1 MILISTIGIFI
12 NIKKDEAINMAGKL
26 INFLKKK
33 EIDYLVESRSADC
46 LNEKDKKANFKELR
60 EKVDFVALFGGD
72 GTLLRAAKHFAG
84 SDIPL
89 LGINIG
95 SLGFMTVI
103 EVEAVEKAIELIL
116 KDEYE
121 TENRMM
127 LTAEVYRNNCEV
139 YNGFGLNDVV
149 INRGANF
156 NLIGIELFINNQ
168 FVSSF
173 KGDGLIVS
181 TPTGSTAY
189 SLSAGGPIIHP
200 GLEVLVITPI
210 SPHNLYIRPLVIG
223 GDDEVLAD
231 LEVPGSNMK
240 ISIDGRCG
248 FDLRNGDQIKIRK
261 SPQDV
266 TLVKFPDRNFYRILR
281 EKMRI
286 GMI

>member
-1 MILISTIGIFI
+1 MILISTVGIFI
-12 NIKKDEAINMAGKL
+12 NIKKDEAIKMAGKL
-26 INFLKKK
+26 IDYLKEN

-46 LNEKDKKANFKELR
+46 LNEKERKANFKKLR

-72 GTLLRAAKHFAG
+72 GTLLRAARHFAG
-84 SDIPL
+84 SGIPL

-103 EVEAVEKAIELIL
+103 EVEAVEKAINLIL

-156 NLIGIELFINNQ
+156 NLIGVELFINNQ

-223 GDDEVLAD
+223 GNDEVLAD
-231 LEVPGSNMK
+231 LEVAGSNMK

-248 FDLRNGDQIKIRK
+248 FDLQNGDQVKIKK
-261 SPQDV
+261 APHDV
-266 TLVKFPDRNFYRILR
+266 TLVKFPERNFYRILR